1 MYRGTN
7 DHLNVGISSARTGI
21 HTNTQTHTHTP
32 HWNTEVNA
40 FDMLTVV
47 TVVLPQLSRLGIA
60 IINTIITMAYN

>member
-7 DHLNVGISSARTGI
+7 DHLNVGISSARTGT